1 MTRGAAVALMVAAPV
16 LWSSAGVVTRH
27 IERAEPIEQV
37 FWRSLFAFA
46 FVAGFLLA
54 WRRNPVKALA
64 RAGLPGLFSGAM
76 WAVMFTAF
84 VIALSLTTTANTLV
98 MMSVSPLLTV
108 VCARI
113 VLSDP
118 IPLRTWLAALAAMA
132 GIAFMFG
139 GVTDNSQHVGGML
152 IALLIPVASALNVV
166 ALRKYAASVD
176 LVPAVMLGGLLSC
189 LIALAF
195 TPPFSASPKDLA
207 LLAFLG
213 VFQLGLPCMFLVL
226 ASRALLAPEL
236 ALLGL
241 LEVVLG
247 PLWAWLGAGETPAAA
262 TLIGGA
268 LVLAA
273 LAGNEIAALKIRS
286 VDSRQGIRGGART
299 LITPTGKEET

>member
-27 IERAEPIEQV
+27 IERAEALEQV

-46 FVAGFLLA
+46 FVAGFLA
-54 WRRNPVKALA
+54 FTRRNPVRAVA
-64 RAGLPGLFSGAM
+64 RAALPGLFSGVM

-98 MMSVSPLLTV
+98 TMSISPLLTV
-108 VCARI
+108 ICARI

-139 GVTDNSQHVGGML
+139 ASVEEGHAAGML
-152 IALLIPVASALNVV
+152 VAMAIPVAAALNVV
-166 ALRKYAASVD
+166 ALRKHSASVD
-176 LVPAVMLGGLLSC
+176 LVPAVMLGGLISSV
-189 LIALAF
+189 IALPLAL
-195 TPPFSASPKDLA
+195 PVSASGRDLL

-247 PLWAWLGAGETPAAA
+247 PLWAWLGAGETPAST

-268 LVLAA
+268 MVLAA
-273 LAGNEIAALKIRS
+273 LAGNELAALR
-286 VDSRQGIRGGART
+286 IRGQGRNYSPAAKTSEQLR
-299 LITPTGKEET
+299 P

>member
-27 IERAEPIEQV
+27 IERAEPLEQV

-46 FVAGFLLA
+46 FVAGFLA
-54 WRRNPVKALA
+54 FTRKSPVQALR
-64 RAGLPGLFSGAM
+64 RAGMPGLFSGVM

-98 MMSVSPLLTV
+98 TMSVSPLLTV
-108 VCARI
+108 ICARI
-113 VLSDP
+113 VLADP
-118 IPLRTWLAALAAMA
+118 IPLRTWIAALAAMA

-139 GVTDNSQHVGGML
+139 STVDDSRHAGGML
-152 IALLIPVASALNVV
+152 IAFLIPVASALNVV
-166 ALRKYAASVD
+166 ALRKHAANVD
-176 LVPAVMLGGLLSC
+176 LIPSVMLGGALSA
-189 LIALAF
+189 LIALPLAL
-195 TPPFSASPKDLA
+195 PISASGKDLL

-213 VFQLGLPCMFLVL
+213 MFQLGLPCMFLVL

-247 PLWAWLGAGETPAAA
+247 PLWAWLGAGETPAWA
-262 TLIGGA
+262 TLLGGT

-273 LAGNEIAALKIRS
+273 LVGNELAALRRRGYQAGLAPAGSPTATRS
-286 VDSRQGIRGGART
+286 S
-299 LITPTGKEET
+299 PSEP

>member
-27 IERAEPIEQV
+27 IERAEPVEQV
-37 FWRSLFAFA
+37 MLRSFFAFA
-46 FVAGFLLA
+46 FVAGFLLFM
-54 WRRNPVKALA
+54 RRNPVQAVA
-64 RAGLPGLFSGAM
+64 RAGVPALFSGLM

-84 VIALSLTTTANTLV
+84 VIALSLTTTANALV
-98 MMSVSPLLTV
+98 VMSISPLFTV
-108 VCARI
+108 IVARM

-139 GVTDNSQHVGGML
+139 ASVEEGHSAGML
-152 IALLIPVASALNVV
+152 VALLIPIASAFNVV
-166 ALRKYAASVD
+166 ALRKYSANVD

-189 LIALAF
+189 LIALPLAL
-195 TPPFSASPKDLA
+195 PLSASGRDIL

-213 VFQLGLPCMFLVL
+213 VFQLGVPCMFLVM
-226 ASRALLAPEL
+226 ASRALLAPEI

-241 LEVVLG
+241 LEIVLG
-247 PLWAWLGAGETPAAA
+247 PLWAWLGANEVPARA
-262 TLIGGA
+262 TLLGGA

-273 LAGNEIAALKIRS
+273 LAGNELAAFRLH
-286 VDSRQGIRGGART
+286 DARQHHRA
-299 LITPTGKEET
+299 

>member
-1 MTRGAAVALMVAAPV
+1 MTRGMAVALMIAAPV

-27 IERAEPIEQV
+27 IERAEPVEQV

-46 FVAGFLLA
+46 FVAVFLLVS
-54 WRRNPVKALA
+54 RKNPVEAAA
-64 RAGLPGLFSGAM
+64 RAGLPGLFSGLM
-76 WAVMFTAF
+76 WALMFTAF

-108 VCARI
+108 ICARI
-113 VLSDP
+113 VLFDP
-118 IPLRTWLAALAAMA
+118 IPLRTWIAALAAMA

-139 GVTDNSQHVGGML
+139 RSTDDAVHLGGML
-152 IALLIPVASALNVV
+152 IAVLIPVASALNVV
-166 ALRKYAASVD
+166 ALRKYSSSLD
-176 LVPAVMLGGLLSC
+176 LVPAVMLGGLISC
-189 LIALAF
+189 LIALPLAL
-195 TPPFSASPKDLA
+195 PLSASARDVA

-213 VFQLGLPCMFLVL
+213 IFQLGLPCVFLVV
-226 ASRALLAPEL
+226 ASRALLAPEI

-262 TLIGGA
+262 TLIGGS

-273 LAGNEIAALKIRS
+273 LAGNELAAMKIQTR
-286 VDSRQGIRGGART
+286 
-299 LITPTGKEET
+299 KETA

>member
-16 LWSSAGVVTRH
+16 LWSTAGVVTRH
-27 IERAEPIEQV
+27 IERAGPVEQV
-37 FWRSLFAFA
+37 FWRSFFAFA
-46 FVAGFLLA
+46 FVAAYLSFS
-54 WRRNPVKALA
+54 RRRPVEAMRA
-64 RAGLPGLFSGAM
+64 AGLPGLFSGAL

-98 MMSVSPLLTV
+98 VMSIAPLLTV

-113 VLSDP
+113 VLTDP

-132 GIAFMFG
+132 GIAVMFSSSMG
-139 GVTDNSQHVGGML
+139 NSRHVGGML
-152 IALLIPVASALNVV
+152 LALVIPVASALNVV
-166 ALRKYAASVD
+166 ALRKHSAQVD

-189 LIALAF
+189 LVALPLAL
-195 TPPFSASPKDLA
+195 PISASGKDLA

-226 ASRALLAPEL
+226 ASRALYAPEI

-247 PLWAWLGAGETPAAA
+247 PLWAWLGAGETPASS
-262 TLIGGA
+262 TLTGGA
-268 LVLAA
+268 LVVIA
-273 LAGNEIAALKIRS
+273 LAGNELAALG
-286 VDSRQGIRGGART
+286 SRTRAVGA
-299 LITPTGKEET
+299 